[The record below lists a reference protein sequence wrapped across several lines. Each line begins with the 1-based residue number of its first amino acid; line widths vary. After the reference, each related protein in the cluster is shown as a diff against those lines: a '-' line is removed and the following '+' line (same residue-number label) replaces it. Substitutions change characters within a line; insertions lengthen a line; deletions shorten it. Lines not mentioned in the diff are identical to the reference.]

1 MNIFGYIKEDQ
12 ERNSENSR
20 TKLFLRLLR
29 IQQAGGVLSIFARI
43 ITFIFFDKYCVD
55 IDPVTKLGV
64 GLRISHLHSIVV
76 SRYSII
82 GDNCTI
88 FHQVTI
94 GVNDIKDSKAAPV
107 IGNNCYIGAGA
118 TIIGNIIIGENSI
131 IGANAT
137 VTKDIP
143 NNSIVVGNNII
154 KEHCQE

>member
-29 IQQAGGVLSIFARI
+29 IQQAGGLSIIARVIAFI
-43 ITFIFFDKYCVD
+43 IFNKYCVD
-55 IDPVTKLGV
+55 IDPVTKVGV
-64 GLRISHLHSIVV
+64 GLRIPHLHNIVV

-82 GDNCTI
+82 WDNCTI

-118 TIIGNIIIGENSI
+118 TIIGNVIIGENSI
-131 IGANAT
+131 IGVNAT
-137 VTKDIP
+137 VPKDIP
-143 NNSIVVGNNII
+143 NNSIVIGNNII
-154 KEHCQE
+154 KEHYQ